1 MCDSATDGR
10 ITAVLVGV
18 AGAGKSTLLRSF
30 MTGKYVPDAEP
41 TIGGAT
47 SGRGML
53 TGGKRIAVAFW
64 DTAGQ
69 ERYGSLLP
77 MYTRN
82 ANILIGVVP
91 HDGDGVPDDAVS
103 GLNTSLRRALEAHAG
118 DLDHVAL
125 VATKS
130 DLGGSATPAL
140 MLLERTTRERLSKTG
155 HVAATVSTATT
166 TAQTPDHVRALV
178 NDLVAQCRD
187 RAIAR
192 STTQSRSSI
201 ALVPVPDPPSRWWD
215 LRHWGC

>member
-1 MCDSATDGR
+1 MCDSAADGR
-10 ITAVLVGV
+10 ITAVLVGI
-18 AGAGKSTLLRSF
+18 AGVGKSTLLRSF
-30 MTGKYVPDAEP
+30 MTGKYVPEAEP
-41 TIGGAT
+41 TIGVAT

-103 GLNTSLRRALEAHAG
+103 GLNTSLRRAFEAHAG

-125 VATKS
+125 VATKA
-130 DLGGSATPAL
+130 DLGGNALPAL

-155 HVAATVSTATT
+155 HVATTVSTATT
-166 TAQTPDHVRALV
+166 TAQTPDQVRALV
-178 NDLVAQCRD
+178 NALVAQCRD
-187 RAIAR
+187 RAVAR
-192 STTQSRSSI
+192 SATHGRASAT
-201 ALVPVPDPPSRWWD
+201 LVPIPDSHGPR
-215 LRHWGC
+215 RCGC